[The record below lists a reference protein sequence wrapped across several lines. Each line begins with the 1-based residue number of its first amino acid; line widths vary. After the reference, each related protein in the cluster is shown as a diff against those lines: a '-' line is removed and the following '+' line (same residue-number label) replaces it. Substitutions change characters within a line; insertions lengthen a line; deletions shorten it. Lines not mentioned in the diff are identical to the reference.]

1 MMAMVLARWCLLPAR
16 QFMSQWAGYSFLHRT
31 VVIAS
36 AVLLGGTAFIAASV
50 SGKIGTAIVDRYGAE
65 VALFT
70 DSFVAPRVQELA
82 GQSTLS
88 EHKKKELDGLF
99 APTAIGRPI
108 IAFRIW
114 VDDQIIYSNS
124 RDMIGRRFDLS
135 PARARAWQG
144 GVTTELSHLD
154 GDDEVQIRALG
165 VHVLE
170 VYAPLRQAGTGRII
184 ALVETY
190 EVATELYYEV
200 RAVQALAWLVFGG
213 SALGFIALLFILAR
227 RGASEVSRAN
237 QEKNEFRL
245 RVGNANRRVSDM
257 NEMHMRRVGTE
268 LFRGPV
274 QLVGVALLKLD
285 SLRALL
291 AKVDLSAH
299 TKREDVEAIRGALN
313 EALDDIRNLSESL
326 VPSKLYELS
335 LAETITTA
343 VRRHERRAGS
353 SVACDLAPLPS
364 QVPFSVKTCLYRF
377 VREALAQ
384 GTGPQAVRAECGG
397 DVLQVEVRRAAP
409 SLSPDPQW
417 LRAFHDR
424 VEAIGGEL
432 LIKTHANAV
441 SYTAQF
447 KIAELEAPLG

>member
-88 EHKKKELDGLF
+88 EIKKKELDGLF

-124 RDMIGRRFDLS
+124 RDMIGRRFPLS

-200 RAVQALAWLVFGG
+200 LHGAGPGLA
-213 SALGFIALLFILAR
+213 GFRWQR
-227 RGASEVSRAN
+227 R
-237 QEKNEFRL
+237 
-245 RVGNANRRVSDM
+245 
-257 NEMHMRRVGTE
+257 
-268 LFRGPV
+268 
-274 QLVGVALLKLD
+274 
-285 SLRALL
+285 
-291 AKVDLSAH
+291 
-299 TKREDVEAIRGALN
+299 
-313 EALDDIRNLSESL
+313 
-326 VPSKLYELS
+326 
-335 LAETITTA
+335 
-343 VRRHERRAGS
+343 
-353 SVACDLAPLPS
+353 
-364 QVPFSVKTCLYRF
+364 
-377 VREALAQ
+377 
-384 GTGPQAVRAECGG
+384 
-397 DVLQVEVRRAAP
+397 
-409 SLSPDPQW
+409 
-417 LRAFHDR
+417 
-424 VEAIGGEL
+424 
-432 LIKTHANAV
+432 
-441 SYTAQF
+441 
-447 KIAELEAPLG
+447 